1 MRDSR
6 SFCLILLELLTSGVR
21 VTRSLVLCVC
31 FVDRC
36 LSFCIFSFGIVLS
49 VLLRY
54 TDSDYPFAGADP
66 GFQVRGAHLNKL
78 HRAEG
83 GANIFGIFRV
93 KNHDFTPKNL
103 IFFFN
108 FRGGARR
115 VRPPPPESAPAL
127 VSSNSS

>member
-1 MRDSR
+1 VCVSWIVVCP
-6 SFCLILLELLTSGVR
+6 FVFFLLV
-21 VTRSLVLCVC
+21 
-31 FVDRC
+31 
-36 LSFCIFSFGIVLS
+36 IVLS

-93 KNHDFTPKNL
+93 KNHDFTPKNH

-108 FRGGARR
+108 FRGGRA
-115 VRPPPPESAPAL
+115 PPLLWYLRTLLDHYCLSFLFKTTRSKRDRLPITGYKL
-127 VSSNSS
+127 VLLQHN